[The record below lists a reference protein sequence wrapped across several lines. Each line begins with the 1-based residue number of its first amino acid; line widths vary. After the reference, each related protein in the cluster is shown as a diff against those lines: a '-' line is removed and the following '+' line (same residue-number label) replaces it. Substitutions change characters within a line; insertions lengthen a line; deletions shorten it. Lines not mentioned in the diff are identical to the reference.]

1 MQRTSAAD
9 DHKIRA
15 SAPIREVHKI
25 EGREWWLWGFAVTVT
40 IVLTIG
46 IVALTIPASPLL
58 DQDWFDLKEW
68 VRGLAGLVLIFDIYT
83 VYQHWQ
89 LHKIRRRLVEQDQLF
104 RLISENAADMIAL
117 VDREGHR
124 LYNSPAYQTVL
135 GYSAEELSSTS
146 SIDQVHPDDRERVI
160 EAARKANSTGNGQRI
175 EYRMRHKDGS
185 WRILES
191 TASPIRGKNGEVD
204 RTVIVNRDI
213 TERKRA
219 QEQLAHTTLH
229 DGLTNLPNR
238 TLFLDRLQHVITM
251 SKRQTRYKFAVLFID
266 VDDFKV
272 FNESLGNTFGDELL
286 IQIAQ
291 RLSASVRS
299 LDTISRNFG
308 SNSHSGNSD
317 STLAR
322 LAGDEFTIL
331 LDEIKD
337 SADSVRVAERLQQ
350 RLAEPFNIAGHEIF
364 ISVSIGIAVSVTA
377 DTGAEDMLRDAEIA
391 MHRAKRAGKARCQL
405 FDGAMHASAVARLRL
420 ETDLRKAFDR
430 QEFLIYYQ
438 PILSLADRRIVGFEA
453 LSRWLR
459 EGKIVPP
466 SEFISVADEIG
477 LILSMNRSLLREGCQ
492 QVKMW
497 NEQFPSPA
505 PLKFGMN
512 VSPKHFV
519 QPELAAEID
528 LIVKE
533 SGLPSSCLQ
542 LEIMETV
549 AMGDPD
555 RAATVLAELRAIGV
569 GLSIDDFGTGYSS
582 LSRLQQLP
590 IDTLKIDRSFIM
602 QMEEERESY
611 EIVRT
616 IVTLAHNLGLKVVA
630 EGVETAA
637 QVERL
642 SLLNCDFVQGY
653 YFSRPAS
660 AETITALLST
670 CQNGVQPLVSK

>member
-1 MQRTSAAD
+1 MQRTPASD
-9 DHKIRA
+9 DRKPRA
-15 SAPIREVHKI
+15 SAPMREVLKI

-40 IVLTIG
+40 IVLTVG
-46 IVALTIPASPLL
+46 IVAVTIPASPLL

-68 VRGLAGLVLIFDIYT
+68 VRGLAALVLIFDIYT

-89 LHKIRRRLVEQDQLF
+89 LHKIRRHLVEQDQLF

-117 VDREGHR
+117 VDRDGHR

-160 EAARKANSTGNGQRI
+160 EAARKANSTGHGQRI

-251 SKRQTRYKFAVLFID
+251 SKRQTRYKFGVLFID

-331 LDEIKD
+331 LDEIRD
-337 SADSVRVAERLQQ
+337 SADSVRVAERIQQ
-350 RLAEPFNIAGHEIF
+350 RLADPFNIAGHEIF
-364 ISVSIGIAVSVTA
+364 ISVSIGIAVSVAA
-377 DTGAEDMLRDAEIA
+377 DTGAEDLLRDAEIA

-430 QEFLIYYQ
+430 QEFLVYYQ
-438 PILSLADRRIVGFEA
+438 PILSLADKRIVGFEA
-453 LSRWLR
+453 LSRWQR
-459 EGKIVPP
+459 EGTIVPP
-466 SEFISVADEIG
+466 ADFISVADEIG
-477 LILSMNRSLLREGCQ
+477 LILSINRSLLREGCQ
-492 QVKMW
+492 QVKTW
-497 NEQFPSPA
+497 NQQFPSPV

-512 VSPKHFV
+512 ISPKHFV

-533 SGLPSSCLQ
+533 SGLAPSCVQ

-555 RAATVLAELRAIGV
+555 RAATVLAELRAVGV

-602 QMEEERESY
+602 QMEDESESY

-616 IVTLAHNLGLKVVA
+616 IITLAHNLGLKVVA
-630 EGVETAA
+630 EGVQTAA

-642 SLLNCDFVQGY
+642 TLLNCDLVQGY
-653 YFSRPAS
+653 FFSRPAS
-660 AETITALLST
+660 AEAMTALLRAR
-670 CQNGVQPLVSK
+670 QNEVQPLVSK

>member
-1 MQRTSAAD
+1 MQRTSAPN
-9 DHKIRA
+9 DHTTRA
-15 SAPIREVHKI
+15 SAPVREVLKI

-89 LHKIRRRLVEQDQLF
+89 LHKIRRHLVEQDQLF

-146 SIDQVHPDDRERVI
+146 SIDQIHPDDRERVI

-291 RLSASVRS
+291 RLSASIRS
-299 LDTISRNFG
+299 LDTISRNLG

-350 RLAEPFNIAGHEIF
+350 RLADPFNIAGHEIF

-466 SEFISVADEIG
+466 AEFISVADEIG

-497 NEQFPSPA
+497 NAQFPSPV

-660 AETITALLST
+660 AETITALLGA
-670 CQNGVQPLVSK
+670 CQNGVQRLVSK

>member
-1 MQRTSAAD
+1 MQTTSALEKKTA
-9 DHKIRA
+9 A
-15 SAPIREVHKI
+15 SPGREVLKI

-46 IVALTIPASPLL
+46 IVALTLPASPLL
-58 DQDWFDLKEW
+58 DEDWFDLKEW

-89 LHKIRRRLVEQDQLF
+89 LHKIRRHLVEQDQLF

-124 LYNSPAYQTVL
+124 LYNSPAYETVL

-160 EAARKANSTGNGQRI
+160 EAARKANSTGSGQRI

-191 TASPIRGKNGEVD
+191 TASPIRNKHGEVD
-204 RTVIVNRDI
+204 RIVIVNRDI

-219 QEQLAHTTLH
+219 QEQLAHSTLH

-251 SKRQTRYKFAVLFID
+251 SKRQTRYQFAVLFID

-272 FNESLGNTFGDELL
+272 FNESLGNAFGDELL

-291 RLSASVRS
+291 RLTASVRS

-308 SNSHSGNSD
+308 NDSQSGNSD

-331 LDEIKD
+331 LDEIRD
-337 SADSVRVAERLQQ
+337 SADSVRVAERIQQ
-350 RLAEPFNIAGHEIF
+350 RLADPFHISGHEIF
-364 ISVSIGIAVSVTA
+364 ICVSIGIAVSVAA

-430 QEFLIYYQ
+430 QEFLVYYQ
-438 PILSLADRRIVGFEA
+438 PILSLADQRIVGFEA
-453 LSRWLR
+453 LSRWQR
-459 EGKIVPP
+459 DGKIVSPA
-466 SEFISVADEIG
+466 EFISVADEIG
-477 LILSMNRSLLREGCQ
+477 LIVSINRSLLREGCQ
-492 QVKMW
+492 QLKAW
-497 NEQFPSPA
+497 NAQFPSRP
-505 PLKFGMN
+505 PLKLAMN

-533 SGLPSSCLQ
+533 SGLVPSCLQ

-555 RAATVLAELRAIGV
+555 RAATVLSELRSIGV

-602 QMEEERESY
+602 RMEEEPESY

-630 EGVETAA
+630 EGAETAA
-637 QVERL
+637 QVKTL
-642 SLLNCDFVQGY
+642 TLLKCDFVQGY
-653 YFSRPAS
+653 FFSKPAS
-660 AETITALLST
+660 AAAITALLGTYQHGFLPVTS
-670 CQNGVQPLVSK
+670 

>member
-1 MQRTSAAD
+1 MQRTPAAN
-9 DHKIRA
+9 DHKIRV

-89 LHKIRRRLVEQDQLF
+89 LHKIRRHLVEQDQLF

-135 GYSAEELSSTS
+135 GYSTEELSSTS

-364 ISVSIGIAVSVTA
+364 ISVSIGIAVSVSA

-405 FDGAMHASAVARLRL
+405 FDAAMHASAVARLRL

-459 EGKIVPP
+459 EGKIV
-466 SEFISVADEIG
+466 
-477 LILSMNRSLLREGCQ
+477 
-492 QVKMW
+492 
-497 NEQFPSPA
+497 
-505 PLKFGMN
+505 
-512 VSPKHFV
+512 
-519 QPELAAEID
+519 
-528 LIVKE
+528 
-533 SGLPSSCLQ
+533 
-542 LEIMETV
+542 
-549 AMGDPD
+549 
-555 RAATVLAELRAIGV
+555 
-569 GLSIDDFGTGYSS
+569 
-582 LSRLQQLP
+582 
-590 IDTLKIDRSFIM
+590 
-602 QMEEERESY
+602 
-611 EIVRT
+611 
-616 IVTLAHNLGLKVVA
+616 
-630 EGVETAA
+630 
-637 QVERL
+637 
-642 SLLNCDFVQGY
+642 
-653 YFSRPAS
+653 
-660 AETITALLST
+660 
-670 CQNGVQPLVSK
+670 

>member
-1 MQRTSAAD
+1 MQTTSD
-9 DHKIRA
+9 LDQTKNR
-15 SAPIREVHKI
+15 PTTPLREIGKI

-40 IVLTIG
+40 VVLTVG
-46 IVALTIPASPLL
+46 IVALTLPESPLL

-68 VRGLAGLVLIFDIYT
+68 VRGLAALVLMFDIYT

-89 LHKIRRRLVEQDQLF
+89 LHRVRRHLAERDQLF

-117 VDREGHR
+117 IDREGRR
-124 LYNSPAYQTVL
+124 LYNSPAYQKVL

-146 SIDQVHPDDRERVI
+146 SMDQVHPDDRERVI
-160 EAARKANSTGNGQRI
+160 GAASKVNSTGQGQRI

-185 WRILES
+185 WRTLES
-191 TASPIRGKNGEVD
+191 TASPIRDANGKIDG
-204 RTVIVNRDI
+204 TVIVNRDI

-219 QEQLAHTTLH
+219 QELLAHTTLH

-238 TLFLDRLQHVITM
+238 TLFLDRLQHVITI

-266 VDDFKV
+266 IDDFKV
-272 FNESLGNTFGDELL
+272 FNESLGSNFGDELL
-286 IQIAQ
+286 IQIAH
-291 RLSASVRS
+291 RLTASVRS
-299 LDTISRNFG
+299 LDTISRNADG
-308 SNSHSGNSD
+308 SAFRDAD

-331 LDEIKD
+331 LDEIRD
-337 SADSVRVAERLQQ
+337 SADSVRVAERVQQ
-350 RLAEPFNIAGHEIF
+350 KLTAPFHIGGHEIF
-364 ISVSIGIAVSVTA
+364 ISASIGIAVSVA
-377 DTGAEDMLRDAEIA
+377 PDMSAEDMLRDAEIA

-405 FDGAMHASAVARLRL
+405 FDTAMHASAVERLRL

-430 QEFLIYYQ
+430 QEFLVYYQ
-438 PILSLADRRIVGFEA
+438 PILSLPDARIVGFEA
-453 LSRWLR
+453 LTRWNR
-459 EGKIVPP
+459 GGEIVLPG
-466 SEFISVADEIG
+466 EFISVADEIG

-492 QVKMW
+492 QLKEW
-497 NEQFPSPA
+497 NSQFPASA

-512 VSPKHFV
+512 ISPKHFV

-533 SGLPSSCLQ
+533 SGLPASCLQ
-542 LEIMETV
+542 IEIMETA

-555 RAATVLAELRAIGV
+555 HAATVLSDLRGIGV

-602 QMEEERESY
+602 RMEEDSESH

-630 EGVETAA
+630 EGVETAT
-637 QVERL
+637 QVEQL
-642 SLLNCDFVQGY
+642 KQMDCDFVQGY
-653 YFSRPAS
+653 FFSKPVS
-660 AETITALLST
+660 AKAITALLETHQSRLQSLT
-670 CQNGVQPLVSK
+670 SN